1 MERVRIGIIGIG
13 GMGEHHC
20 RSIKDIS
27 RLELSAVCDTDPLR
41 LKYAQEQFKVPGFK
55 DYREVL
61 KGDLCD
67 AVLIA
72 TPHYFH
78 PPITIDAF
86 HAGKHV
92 LCEKPVGV
100 YTLQAEE
107 ANHEHEKYPHLVY
120 ALMFQMRCAGINH
133 KVKELIESGEIGR
146 LTRVL
151 WINTDWFRTQAY
163 YDSGGWRA
171 TWAGEGGGVLLNQ
184 SPHSIDLL
192 QWLTGMP
199 ARVRA
204 FCQLGKSHNIEVEDD
219 VTAYLEWENGATGVF
234 LTSTCEAP
242 GTGRQ
247 EIIGTKGK
255 LVIAD
260 GKIRFIRNRTPM
272 DEFITES
279 TGRFDPPEAWTIEI
293 PAGRGNGVHQ
303 EITQN
308 FVNAILD
315 QEPLIAPG
323 EEGIRSLSLANAMIL
338 SSLRDKW
345 VEIPFDGQ
353 EYKDLLDDLCARS
366 TYKKVVREV
375 SDEDMDASFH

>member
-1 MERVRIGIIGIG
+1 VDKVRIAVIGIG

-20 RSIKDIS
+20 RSFKDVQGA
-27 RLELSAVCDTDPLR
+27 ELAAVCDVDSER
-41 LKYAQEQFKVPGFK
+41 LKAIRKEFDVPSFS
-55 DYREVL
+55 DFREVL
-61 KGDLCD
+61 KGDVCD

-78 PPITIDAF
+78 PPFTIEAF
-86 HAGKHV
+86 RAGKHV
-92 LCEKPVGV
+92 LSEKPVGV

-107 ANHEHEKYPHLVY
+107 AAREHTKYPDLIY
-120 ALMFQMRCAGINH
+120 AIMFQMRAAGINK
-133 KVKELIESGEIGR
+133 KVKDLIDSGEIGK

-184 SPHSIDLL
+184 APHSMDLL

-199 ARVRA
+199 RRVRA
-204 FCQLGKSHNIEVEDD
+204 FMKLGLSHNIEVEDD

-247 EIIGTKGK
+247 EIIGTQ
-255 LVIAD
+255 
-260 GKIRFIRNRTPM
+260 GKIVIEKGTISLSHNRTAM
-272 DEFITES
+272 DEFIHKSE
-279 TGRFDPPEAWTIEI
+279 GRFDPPETWTMEI
-293 PAGRGNGVHQ
+293 PPARGAGVHQ

-308 FVNAILD
+308 FVNAILKK
-315 QEPLIAPG
+315 EPLISPG

-338 SSLRDKW
+338 SSLKDKW
-345 VEIPFDGQ
+345 VDIPFDGV
-353 EYKDLLDDLCARS
+353 EYKSLLDDLCAKS
-366 TYKKVVREV
+366 TLKKSVRTAGA
-375 SDEDMDASFH
+375 EDMNASFH

>member
-1 MERVRIGIIGIG
+1 MAVVGIG

-20 RSIKDIS
+20 RSFKDVQGV
-27 RLELSAVCDTDPLR
+27 ELAAVCDIDPER
-41 LKYAQEQFKVPGFK
+41 LKVLGNEFDVPSFT
-55 DYREVL
+55 DYHDIL
-61 KGDLCD
+61 KGDMCD

-72 TPHYFH
+72 TPHYYH
-78 PPITIDAF
+78 PPIAIEAF
-86 HAGKHV
+86 HSGKHV
-92 LCEKPVGV
+92 LSEKPLGV

-107 ANHEHEKYPHLVY
+107 AIREHAKHPELVY
-120 ALMFQMRCAGINH
+120 GIMFQMRAAGLNK
-133 KVKELIESGEIGR
+133 KVKDLIDSGEIGQ

-184 SPHSIDLL
+184 APHSMDLL

-199 ARVRA
+199 RRVRA
-204 FCQLGKSHNIEVEDD
+204 FMKLGLSHAIEVEDD

-255 LVIAD
+255 IIIEKNQIILSH
-260 GKIRFIRNRTPM
+260 NRIPM
-272 DEFITES
+272 DEFIRTSES
-279 TGRFDPPEAWTIEI
+279 RFDPPEAWTMEI
-293 PAGRGNGVHQ
+293 PPGRGAGVHQ

-308 FVNAILD
+308 FVNAILKK
-315 QEPLIAPG
+315 EPLIAPA
-323 EEGIRSLSLANAMIL
+323 EEGLNSLALANAMIFSGL
-338 SSLRDKW
+338 QDKW
-345 VEIPFDGQ
+345 VDIPFNGT
-353 EYKDLLDDLCARS
+353 EYKALLDELCAKS
-366 TYKKVVREV
+366 TFTKTVRAAG
-375 SDEDMDASFH
+375 SEDMNASFH